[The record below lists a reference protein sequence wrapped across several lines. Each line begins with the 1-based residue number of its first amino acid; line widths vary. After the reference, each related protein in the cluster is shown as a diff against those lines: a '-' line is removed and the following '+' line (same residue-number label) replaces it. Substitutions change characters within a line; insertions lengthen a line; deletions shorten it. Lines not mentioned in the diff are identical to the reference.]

1 MPKKG
6 INERKRM
13 KFSKVMNTEIE
24 KLPKFTRLLMAKFY
38 RPKSFMAL
46 CELCTRLVK
55 HNDLK
60 KNKTILKLKS
70 LHDKRKW
77 AKLVR
82 SFPKRYPNHKSTDG
96 TIKRISK
103 GS

>member
-1 MPKKG
+1 MDINKRKK
-6 INERKRM
+6 I
-13 KFSKVMNTEIE
+13 KFSKVMADEIN

-46 CELCTRLVK
+46 CELSTRLTQ
-55 HNDLK
+55 HDRLK

-70 LHDKRKW
+70 LHDKKKW

-82 SFPKRYPNHKSTDG
+82 THPKRYPSHKSDG
-96 TIKRISK
+96 TLRKK
-103 GS
+103 

>member
-6 INERKRM
+6 INERTRM
-13 KFSKVMNTEIE
+13 KFSKVMTAEIN

>member
-1 MPKKG
+1 MDINKRKK
-6 INERKRM
+6 I
-13 KFSKVMNTEIE
+13 KFSKVMADEIN

-55 HNDLK
+55 HDNLK

-70 LHDKRKW
+70 LHDKKKW

-82 SFPKRYPNHKSTDG
+82 THPKRYPSHKSDG
-96 TIKRISK
+96 TLRKK
-103 GS
+103 

>member
-1 MPKKG
+1 MDINKRKK
-6 INERKRM
+6 I
-13 KFSKVMNTEIE
+13 KFSKVMADEIN

-46 CELCTRLVK
+46 CELSTRLTQ
-55 HNDLK
+55 HDRLK